1 MAVAEPSTPSFGEE
15 TKQSRRPET
24 AARAKRP
31 ILMRPITTARLL
43 FLKFAL
49 FLVLGVMAGTLILL
63 RTPSLSSAL
72 LLGACVWAFARAYY
86 FCFYVIERYV
96 DRNFRFSGVFAAV
109 RFAWSAA
116 RERSVRQ

>member
-1 MAVAEPSTPSFGEE
+1 
-15 TKQSRRPET
+15 
-24 AARAKRP
+24 
-31 ILMRPITTARLL
+31 MRPITNARLL

-49 FLVLGVMAGTLILL
+49 FVALGMIAAALILL

-86 FCFYVIERYV
+86 FCFYVIEHYV
-96 DRNFRFSGVFAAV
+96 DNSFRFSGVFAAV

-116 RERSVRQ
+116 RERAPGQQR